1 MDAVHK
7 ARILQLADHL
17 ERLEPAQFNM
27 CRWLVTYNNSEY
39 NFSDDCKTV
48 ACIAGHTVLLF
59 ADRGTPD
66 NPIDLPDDIAE
77 HAQKLLGLTDGQA
90 DSLFT
95 PEQGRD
101 IGSTVSYESISADCA
116 AYALR
121 HLAETERVDWGLLLT
136 AA

>member
-27 CRWLVTYNNSEY
+27 CRWLATNDSGAH
-39 NFSDDCKTV
+39 NFTDDCHTV
-48 ACIAGHTVLLF
+48 ACIAGHTYLLF
-59 ADRGTPD
+59 AERDAIAY
-66 NPIDLPDDIAE
+66 PIDLPGDVGE
-77 HAQKLLGLTDGQA
+77 HAKRLLGLTDEQA
-90 DSLFT
+90 DALFT
-95 PEQGRD
+95 PELGVD
-101 IGSTVSYESISADCA
+101 IDPSVSYESISADCA
-116 AYALR
+116 AYTLR